1 MQPKLVYDTM
11 ILMKIEPI
19 PAFSDNYIWALH
31 ISDSHIWVVDPGD
44 AEPVEEYLLQHRLEL
59 AGIFITH
66 HHADHTGGI
75 SHLCATRKIPVYG
88 PDGKIGGITNRLGD
102 GDRIQL
108 SGLTISVLAVPG
120 HTLDHLAYLFEIPGH
135 SAALFCGDTLFA
147 GGCGRLFEGTAA
159 MMYTSLLRL
168 GSLPADTR
176 VYCAH
181 EYTLSNLR
189 FALKA
194 EPDNPE
200 LINRYQRELDKRE
213 RNLPTLPS
221 TILLEQRTNPFL
233 RCHTASIKANV
244 GQNMAQSL
252 QSDDIETFASLR
264 RWKDSA

>member
-1 MQPKLVYDTM
+1 
-11 ILMKIEPI
+11 MKIEPI

-31 ISDSHIWVVDPGD
+31 VGKSNIWVVDPGD
-44 AEPVEEYLLQHRLEL
+44 AKPVEQYLASHEL
-59 AGIFITH
+59 KLDGILITH

-75 SHLCATRKIPVYG
+75 TSLCATRKIPVYG
-88 PDGKIGGITNRLGD
+88 PDSRIQGITDRLAD
-102 GDRIQL
+102 GDQIQIGDIRI
-108 SGLTISVLAVPG
+108 TVLAVPG
-120 HTLDHLAYLFEIPGH
+120 HTLDHLAYVLEMAGQSPV
-135 SAALFCGDTLFA
+135 LFCGDTLFA

-168 GSLPADTR
+168 GALPADTL
-176 VYCAH
+176 VYCTH

-194 EPDNPE
+194 EPDNLE
-200 LINRYQRELDKRE
+200 LIDRYQRELDKRE

-233 RCHTASIKANV
+233 RCHTASIKANI
-244 GQNMAQSL
+244 GQIMAQSL